1 MINSKVIKAL
11 KALNVPIHWMD
22 YDGDES
28 EYIIFQTNNQDDIRH
43 YDDIAHAEQIEIGLI
58 YWFNSSAGVEKINEI
73 KNLMKENGFIRL
85 NEKDMKDEDYYG
97 RSFRFQ
103 YIENL

>member
-11 KALNVPIHWMD
+11 ESLNIPVYWMQ
-22 YDGDES
+22 YDGDDS

-43 YDDIAHAEQIEIGLI
+43 YDDVAHAEQIEIGLI
-58 YWFNSSAGVEKINEI
+58 YWFNSPAGTERINEI
-73 KNLMKENGFIRL
+73 KTLMKQSRFIKL

-97 RSFRFQ
+97 RSFRFR